1 MTESTGFPS
10 KYTLDNHGLK
20 GLKNVYWS
28 LSRAKLIE
36 QAVLRREGEFENSGG
51 FVTLTGEHTGRSA
64 NDKFIVDNGK
74 DTEDIDWGKAN
85 VSIDPKNFASIK
97 ARMLDFYYGKDVFV
111 QDVMAGK
118 HPDYQMPVR
127 IVTLHAWH
135 SLFARN
141 MFIPLPN
148 KEIVD
153 HVAEF
158 TVLQAPEFQADPAKE
173 GTNSG
178 TFIIVNFSEKLVLIG
193 GSSYAGEIKKS
204 IFSVLNY
211 VLPKQG
217 VLGMHCSANVAE
229 DGSCALFFGLSG
241 TGKTT
246 LSSDPDRL
254 IVGDDEHGW
263 GDDGIFNFEGG
274 SYAKVIRLSKKNE
287 PLIYDASRRYGA
299 ILENVVIDPDT
310 HILDYD
316 DATHTQ
322 NTRASY
328 PIDFLPNSIESGRS
342 GHPNKIFFL
351 TADAFGV
358 LPPISKLDPAQAMYY
373 FLSGYTSKLAG
384 TEKGLGNEPQA
395 TFSACFGAPFLPLHP
410 GVYAEQLGEKIRQH
424 NSEVWLVN
432 TGWTGGPFGVGERIN
447 LPYTRAMVT
456 SAMNGNL
463 DGVNFKA
470 DPFFGLSIPDSVP
483 GVPGDVL
490 NPKETW
496 KDKTAYDEQAR
507 KLVVSFAENF
517 NQYSGNTS
525 DEIKNAGPKVG

>member
-1 MTESTGFPS
+1 MSVSIGFPS
-10 KYTLDNHGLK
+10 DYGLENHGLEK
-20 GLKNVYWS
+20 LENVYWS

-36 QAVLRREGEFENSGG
+36 QAVLRGEGEFENSGG

-85 VSIDPKNFASIK
+85 VSIDPKKFASIK
-97 ARMLDFYYGKDVFV
+97 ERMLAFYKDKDVFV

-141 MFIPLPN
+141 MFIPQPN
-148 KEIVD
+148 SD
-153 HVAEF
+153 LAAHVPEF
-158 TVLQAPEFQADPAKE
+158 TVLQAPEFQADPEKE

-178 TFIIVNFSEKLVLIG
+178 TFIIVNFAEKLVLIG
-193 GSSYAGEIKKS
+193 GTSYAGEIKKS

-211 VLPKQG
+211 ILPKKN
-217 VLGMHCSANVAE
+217 VLGMHCSANVGG
-229 DGSCALFFGLSG
+229 DGSAALFFGLSG

-263 GDDGIFNFEGG
+263 GNDGVFNFEGG
-274 SYAKVIRLSKKNE
+274 SYAKVIRLSKTNE
-287 PLIYDASRRYGA
+287 PLIYDASRRFGA
-299 ILENVVIDPDT
+299 ILENVVIDPAT
-310 HILDYD
+310 HVLDYD
-316 DATHTQ
+316 DAKHTQ

-358 LPPISKLDPAQAMYY
+358 LPPISKLTTAQAMYY

-384 TEKGLGNEPQA
+384 TEKGLGNEPLA

-410 GVYAEQLGEKIRQH
+410 GVYAEQLGEKIREH
-424 NSEVWLVN
+424 GSEVWLVN
-432 TGWTGGPFGVGERIN
+432 TGWTGGAFGVGERIN

-456 SAMNGNL
+456 AAMNGNL
-463 DGVNFKA
+463 DSMSFSTE
-470 DPFFGLSIPDSVP
+470 PFFGLNIPESVP
-483 GVPGDVL
+483 DVPKEVL

-496 KDKTAYDEQAR
+496 ADKNAYDEQAK
-507 KLVVSFAENF
+507 KLVERFIENF
-517 NQYSGNTS
+517 KQYASNTS
-525 DEIKNAGPKVG
+525 EEIKQAGPK